1 MAIKLVRAI
10 FFSSLQF
17 LLLFCVL
24 LLLLSSAARWWS
36 THTQKKTR
44 RAATKKTTKKT
55 RHDIGPFSEHQILTT
70 AATAAGAGEQQFVSG
85 DW

>member
-1 MAIKLVRAI
+1 MV
-10 FFSSLQF
+10 
-17 LLLFCVL
+17 VD
-24 LLLLSSAARWWS
+24 
-36 THTQKKTR
+36 
-44 RAATKKTTKKT
+44 TKKNTESNTQKKT

>member
-1 MAIKLVRAI
+1 MV
-10 FFSSLQF
+10 
-17 LLLFCVL
+17 VD
-24 LLLLSSAARWWS
+24 
-36 THTQKKTR
+36 
-44 RAATKKTTKKT
+44 TKKNTESNKKKT